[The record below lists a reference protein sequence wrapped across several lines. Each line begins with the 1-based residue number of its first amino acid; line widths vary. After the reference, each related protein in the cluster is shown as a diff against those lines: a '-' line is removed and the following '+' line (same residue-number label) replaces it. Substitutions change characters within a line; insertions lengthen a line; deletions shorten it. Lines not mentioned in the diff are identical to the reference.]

1 MSALISPAALKPLL
15 GPGGPVVVDASWY
28 MPADAQN
35 PRANFAAGHIPGAR
49 FFDLDATSDQSSPLP
64 HMLPAPVVFAA
75 AMAAL
80 GVGQGDE
87 VVVYDQQGLFS
98 AARLWWMLRAFGH
111 DKVRVLDGGLPAWRA
126 AGFGLETAEPAPAAG
141 SFTATPCPALV
152 RGRAELRANLESG
165 AALVLDARG
174 RPRFLGEA
182 AEPRPGL
189 RAGHIPGARNLPFT
203 ALVSNGRLLAPAAL
217 RAKFAEL
224 GVDEGTA
231 VIASCGSGVTAC
243 IIALALREA
252 GLPDAAIYDGSW
264 AEWGADPELPIETG

>member
-1 MSALISPAALKPLL
+1 MSALISPAALNALL
-15 GPGGPVVVDASWY
+15 GPSGPVVVDASWY
-28 MPADAQN
+28 MPAEGQN
-35 PRANFAAGHIPGAR
+35 ARSNFTMAHIPGAR

-64 HMLPAPVVFAA
+64 HMLPPPQAFSA

-80 GVGQGDE
+80 GITQGAR

-111 DKVRVLDGGLPAWRA
+111 DHVQVIDGGLPAWQA
-126 AGFGLETAEPAPAAG
+126 AGFALETGAPALAQG
-141 SFTATPCPALV
+141 SFTATPRPALV
-152 RGRAELRANLESG
+152 RGRQEMLANLASR
-165 AALVLDARG
+165 AALVLDARS

-189 RAGHIPGARNLPFT
+189 RAGHIPGALNLPFT
-203 ALVSNGRLLAPAAL
+203 ELVKGGRLLAPEIL
-217 RAKFAEL
+217 RVKFADF
-224 GVDEGTA
+224 GVHADTG

-243 IIALALREA
+243 IIALAMFEA
-252 GLPDAAIYDGSW
+252 GLSEAAIYDGSW